1 MPSDTNTSFT
11 NTKTEAV
18 STSSSRFSEEPSN
31 NTAPELTTS
40 GFLSTFASKL
50 RSHSRSPSPCPTQ
63 ENSSAESSSSLSSDE
78 MAKHSSGQRTF
89 SSSSTASA
97 SSTASSPTS
106 PTSPTSVEMKRQ
118 SSSGSNVSNRS
129 DWERYSIGR
138 HSNDVSVDRP
148 RKLCFTFLA
157 NTYFSGF
164 LAAFLCAMASRK
176 SVAKALLIKE
186 LYL

>member
-1 MPSDTNTSFT
+1 
-11 NTKTEAV
+11 
-18 STSSSRFSEEPSN
+18 
-31 NTAPELTTS
+31 
-40 GFLSTFASKL
+40 
-50 RSHSRSPSPCPTQ
+50 
-63 ENSSAESSSSLSSDE
+63 

-138 HSNDVSVDRP
+138 HSNDWLFGGFSVRDGV
-148 RKLCFTFLA
+148 KKICGKGSS
-157 NTYFSGF
+157 N
-164 LAAFLCAMASRK
+164 
-176 SVAKALLIKE
+176 
-186 LYL
+186 